1 MSLTTR
7 TAKGSKLTIA
17 EMDGNL
23 EYLQGIAQQGDY
35 LQNPS
40 QVELIETPNDYIGWK
55 QLNQSLPQYQ
65 SVEVGQSIK
74 TESIEINSKG
84 AILFTTLDETERFI
98 YVGDIITITNSTI
111 PSNNGEWKVASY
123 GDGDQRGD
131 RVLQVVQTIDRK
143 LATDEN
149 INLSITFTERKL
161 AELNYP
167 QAQLEDGTLI
177 WEAYTPFLD
186 GFVDPDGINGY
197 WVAMKPNSQTG
208 EFEYVSHLKM
218 SENFWNYWYNY
229 TAKIEGEPNSI
240 RLTTLTNGVDAPNDV
255 GSAVFKLTLNN
266 GVLSLEENIYDL
278 EKTFREL
285 YLELTGLNPEI
296 DYSLI
301 FSQPWYCSDNDWYG
315 MMAGPQMG
323 WYWIYD
329 VDYKEY
335 YVGYNM
341 LTGETQLIDISESI
355 LDIKNINYFTDEETP
370 EGILFNALK
379 LITSLFSHSK
389 YGLLLQMSSN
399 GISESQPTAFWSP
412 NYTNVEYAT
421 IVDTV
426 DRRGELI
433 NVDGNIN
440 GSYSLNTNYLIQV
453 NYEESYPRK
462 SVYFTR
468 IKLDEIN
475 NSTEYSDFPIQFD
488 PNVYATDFLYN
499 WEREN
504 SFIISPPYN
513 STYETSATND
523 KFFVWRNDESSV
535 KYVESPAIYPQMLED
550 DRLTDWYRVWN
561 NPAIVTVKAIYNKN
575 TF

>member
-1 MSLTTR
+1 MSLITR
-7 TAKGSKLTIA
+7 QQKGSKLTIQ

-40 QVELIETPNDYIGWK
+40 QVELIKTSNDYIGWK
-55 QLNQSLPQYQ
+55 QLNSNFPQWQ

-74 TESIEINSKG
+74 TESIEIDAGKG
-84 AILFTTLDETERFI
+84 IFFTTLDETERFI
-98 YVGDIITITNSTI
+98 YVGDTVTISNSII
-111 PSNNGEWKVASY
+111 PSNNGEWKVTFY
-123 GDGDQRGD
+123 RDG
-131 RVLQVVQTIDRK
+131 LLEVVQTIDRK
-143 LATDEN
+143 LVTDNN

-177 WEAYTPFLD
+177 WEAYTPNIE

-240 RLTTLTNGVDAPNDV
+240 RLTTLTNGVDALNDV

-285 YLELTGLNPEI
+285 YLELTGLDPEF
-296 DYSLI
+296 DYSLN
-301 FSQPWYCSDNDWYG
+301 FVNPWYCSDNDWYG

-323 WYWIYD
+323 WYWMYD
-329 VDYKEY
+329 GGYGQY
-335 YVGYNM
+335 YVGFNM
-341 LTGETQLIDISESI
+341 LTGETQLIDISESF
-355 LDIKNINYFTDEETP
+355 LNIKNVNYFTDEENP
-370 EGILFNALK
+370 EDNIFSALK
-379 LITSLFSHSK
+379 LISNITSHPK

-399 GISESQPTAFWSP
+399 GISESQPTALWSP

-421 IVDTV
+421 ILNMV
-426 DRRGELI
+426 DRDGDLI
-433 NVDGNIN
+433 NIN
-440 GSYSLNTNYLIQV
+440 GNFNTSGFEYSLNTNYFIQFR
-453 NYEESYPRK
+453 YEGFLRK
-462 SVYFTR
+462 SMYFTR
-468 IKLDEIN
+468 IKLDEVN
-475 NSTEYSDFPIQFD
+475 NSAEYSDFPTQFNPD
-488 PNVYATDFLYN
+488 VYFNGFLYF

-504 SFIISPPYN
+504 SIIVSPYTYN
-513 STYETSATND
+513 PSTSSPND
-523 KFFVWRNDESSV
+523 KFFIWRNDESSA
-535 KYVESPAIYPQMLED
+535 KYVESPSIYPSMLED
-550 DRLTDWYRVWN
+550 DRLTDWYRIWN
-561 NPAIVTVKAIYNKN
+561 NPAIVTMKVIYNKN